1 MNGSDLIKSKIHRE
15 PFQAFVIELR
25 SGTQILIDA
34 DTEIL
39 FPRKRPELI
48 LAFTADGLMHEF
60 ETSAIAQLFE
70 AT

>member
-1 MNGSDLIKSKIHRE
+1 
-15 PFQAFVIELR
+15 VIELR

-34 DTEIL
+34 YTEIL

-48 LAFTADGLMHEF
+48 IAFTADGLMHEF

>member
-1 MNGSDLIKSKIHRE
+1 MSRQPCR
-15 PFQAFVIELR
+15 PFIVELR

-34 DTEIL
+34 DSEIL

-48 LAFTADGLMHEF
+48 IAFTADGLMHEF
-60 ETSAIAQLFE
+60 ETSAIAQLVE